1 MHGAWVAGK
10 KKVRWEPFW
19 RAFYSHEEKL
29 YHALMWANQSD
40 VLARASAEE
49 VERAFL
55 RLLDAARTLDIRK
68 QSASYSGF
76 DGESFDRPYDADHE
90 AHAVALLH
98 AAKDLLEQA
107 RSHPLMAAEG
117 ESEFREALLAGF
129 RLAMSLDYG
138 SAPTQ
143 EAFFERV
150 AESNKPLLFL
160 GDAPDRARV
169 MDRIAGRY
177 QIVPGLLSITLP
189 QLTQDERFARFY
201 TRIRHR
207 FGYPDWIFLGVI
219 YDIVLNERVDV
230 SRYANEDRIHELHM
244 WSEDV
249 RIHDALEVGIFT
261 NTPFFES
268 HVDMYLVAFF
278 AGLGVG
284 VPPGTKSDGSVRRLM
299 ARHFGILHLD
309 VPHDPIFRISSPS
322 R

>member
-1 MHGAWVAGK
+1 MQRQATKRPLTIKQMRDAFRAAIEHAGALIGESELLAAHGKHAGSFHRCVIALEELGKARVIHMHGAWVAGK

-40 VLARASAEE
+40 VLSRASAEE

-98 AAKDLLEQA
+98 AAKDLFEQA

-150 AESNKPLLFL
+150 AESNK
-160 GDAPDRARV
+160 
-169 MDRIAGRY
+169 
-177 QIVPGLLSITLP
+177 
-189 QLTQDERFARFY
+189 
-201 TRIRHR
+201 
-207 FGYPDWIFLGVI
+207 
-219 YDIVLNERVDV
+219 
-230 SRYANEDRIHELHM
+230 
-244 WSEDV
+244 
-249 RIHDALEVGIFT
+249 
-261 NTPFFES
+261 
-268 HVDMYLVAFF
+268 
-278 AGLGVG
+278 
-284 VPPGTKSDGSVRRLM
+284 
-299 ARHFGILHLD
+299 
-309 VPHDPIFRISSPS
+309 
-322 R
+322 